1 MEVLMIVRTGLMTG
15 LSFGIWLALVQPG
28 MSDIGQI
35 KTLKGDVSIVRGSQT
50 LKAKAGDALEQA
62 DAIVTGA
69 NGQLGMTFI
78 DSTRMSSGPNSRIE
92 LSRFRFNSTTHDGEF
107 NTRVRRGTLS
117 VISGQIAK
125 RSPDAMKVMTPASIL
140 GVRGTR
146 FLVQVEDTGA
156 ANE

>member
-1 MEVLMIVRTGLMTG
+1 MFMRTSLMITALIGTFLI
-15 LSFGIWLALVQPG
+15 SAPLALA
-28 MSDIGQI
+28 DIGQI
-35 KTLKGDVSIVRGSQT
+35 KTLKGKVEIERAGKT
-50 LKAKAGDALEQA
+50 LTAEAGDALEQA
-62 DAIVTGA
+62 DMIVTGA
-69 NGQLGMTFI
+69 DGQLGMTFI

-107 NTRVRRGTLS
+107 NTRVKRGTLS

-146 FLVQVEDTGA
+146 FLVKVDDAGVVK
-156 ANE
+156 

>member
-1 MEVLMIVRTGLMTG
+1 MFVRAGLVAIAALG
-15 LSFGIWLALVQPG
+15 LLLISGQPG
-28 MSDIGQI
+28 LADIGQI
-35 KTLKGDVSIVRGSQT
+35 KTLKGKVEIVRGGST
-50 LKAKAGDALEQA
+50 IAANAGDALEQA
-62 DAIVTGA
+62 DTIVTGA
-69 NGQLGMTFI
+69 DGQIGMTFI

-107 NTRVRRGTLS
+107 NTRVKRGTLS

-146 FLVQVEDTGA
+146 FLVKVDDAGTDQ
-156 ANE
+156 

>member
-1 MEVLMIVRTGLMTG
+1 MFMRTSLMLAGLIGVFLISTQPT
-15 LSFGIWLALVQPG
+15 LA
-28 MSDIGQI
+28 DIGQI
-35 KTLKGDVSIVRGSQT
+35 KTLKGKVEIERAGRT
-50 LKAKAGDALEQA
+50 IAAKAGDALEQA
-62 DAIVTGA
+62 DTIVTGTD
-69 NGQLGMTFI
+69 GQLGMTFI

-107 NTRVRRGTLS
+107 NTRVKRGTLS

-146 FLVQVEDTGA
+146 FLVKVDDAGA
-156 ANE
+156 GQ